1 MLKIMKL
8 FFLLFFLSVIIFF
21 SVFVFVIVK
30 FASFLDRYSIV
41 AYLGYCN
48 MSGFESFE
56 LGQRAF
62 DLIDPADYCSKVGT
76 LNSFDNEDNGNLVGI
91 GVVGFFGIISSFL
104 DSEDSEVPANEACV
118 VCKGNSCLDDCFGPY
133 GCKEGHE
140 DHQEEIDTFLEEDK
154 QNRD

>member
-56 LGQRAF
+56 LG
-62 DLIDPADYCSKVGT
+62 
-76 LNSFDNEDNGNLVGI
+76 
-91 GVVGFFGIISSFL
+91 
-104 DSEDSEVPANEACV
+104 
-118 VCKGNSCLDDCFGPY
+118 
-133 GCKEGHE
+133 
-140 DHQEEIDTFLEEDK
+140 
-154 QNRD
+154 